1 MANMDLESIVARYRK
16 ALESVADITGKVV
29 SRIAGVTQVLGRS
42 IKNFLPKGM
51 NAVSGMA
58 RKVGGGMKGAS
69 GKMKGGF
76 GKLPN
81 YGKDAVAGALIEHG
95 IEGAKK
101 AGNAIADMTVN
112 KPLQDK
118 SDSLAENV
126 RTSEAMYEANEKR
139 RKSESDLLNQLQAL
153 SSEEMLSSSQKSEAA
168 KLIEK
173 LGESYSDLGVSIDET
188 TGKITGLDEAMLK
201 VGRKQHKEE
210 VGDLERQLKDMR
222 AQYDSYN
229 EIINADSF
237 WNNLF
242 SGGKSSD
249 AAMKAAQDQAALT
262 EKMMAVQKKLHDLK
276 KKDPEKEFAAK
287 KRETEKKQF
296 NAKYYDREHG
306 VSEAIARAEQS
317 GLYSDEQL
325 RAMKKYA
332 AGYISKKNAGDPA
345 SEAAYRD
352 LDNAMKEVGLGG
364 MARTGTGDRQF
375 DSSRDQISRREA
387 KSEEKANAFLKN
399 EEFNNRYQ
407 ELINKGLTDEAERLK
422 LINELE
428 QKGIRLKKEKIDAIL
443 AERKNLRKTAEEEA
457 AKKKEE
463 EGRKNLREQLKGKA
477 ENLKDAAMR
486 NAGFGREAEREKA
499 LREAEKTKGS
509 ALTKEE
515 RARVASLADLN
526 WRMGNMEQPQLGDL
540 AIRTNALTA
549 RGGFATGAVMPDKD
563 AVNRAL
569 LECNK
574 KSYELLV
581 KINRNLEGIGT
592 F

>member
-1 MANMDLESIVARYRK
+1 MAKIDLESLVIRYRK
-16 ALESVADITGKVV
+16 ALEGVADVTGKVG
-29 SRIAGVTQVLGRS
+29 SRISGMTQALGRS
-42 IKNFLPKGM
+42 VKNFLPKGM

-58 RKVGGGMKGAS
+58 QKVGGSIKDVA
-69 GKMKGGF
+69 GKMKGKVG
-76 GKLPN
+76 GLPD
-81 YGKDAVAGALIEHG
+81 YAKGAGANVLAEYG

-101 AGNAIADMTVN
+101 TANAAADILIN

-168 KLIEK
+168 KLIEE
-173 LGESYSDLGVSIDET
+173 LGASYSDLGISIDET

-201 VGRKQHKEE
+201 VGKKQHKDET
-210 VGDLERQLKDMR
+210 GDLERQLKDMR

-229 EIINADSF
+229 EIINADGF
-237 WNNLF
+237 WNNVF

-262 EKMMAVQKKLHDLK
+262 EKMMALQKKLHALK

-287 KRETEKKQF
+287 KQEAEKKQF

-317 GLYSDEQL
+317 GLYSDEQIS
-325 RAMKKYA
+325 AMKKNA

-352 LDNAMKEVGLGG
+352 LDNLMKDAGLGA

-375 DSSRDQISRREA
+375 EASADQVSKRDA

-399 EEFNNRYQ
+399 EEFNNKYQ
-407 ELINKGLTDEAERLK
+407 ELINQGLTDEAERLK

-428 QKGIRLKKEKIDAIL
+428 QKGIRLKKEKVDAIL
-443 AERKNLRKTAEEEA
+443 AERKNLQKAKDAEEE
-457 AKKKEE
+457 KKKAE
-463 EGRKNLREQLKGKA
+463 EGRKNLNEQLKGKA
-477 ENLKDAAMR
+477 ETLKDTAMR
-486 NAGFGREAEREKA
+486 NAGYGREAAQEKA
-499 LREAEKTKGS
+499 LRNAEKTKGS
-509 ALTKEE
+509 ALTEKEK
-515 RARVASLADLN
+515 ARVIKNADLE
-526 WRMGNMEQPQLGDL
+526 WDMEHREAPQLGNL
-540 AIRTNALTA
+540 AIKTNSLTS

-563 AVNRAL
+563 AVNRRL
-569 LECNK
+569 VEETRKMNEILGQISK
-574 KSYELLV
+574 KV
-581 KINRNLEGIGT
+581 DDIGK